1 MLLLGIDIGT
11 SFIKVSVADVSS
23 QQCIVSVQYPE
34 TESSIISLQ
43 TGWAE
48 QSPGMWWE
56 NTKQAILK
64 ANATKKYNPKDIAAI
79 GISYQMHGLVLIDKA
94 QNILRDS
101 IIWCDSRAVR
111 IGEQAFHGIGEE
123 KCLSQLLNSPG
134 NFTASK
140 LKWVKENEPELY
152 EKIDKVLLPGD
163 FISMKFT
170 GEISTSISALS
181 EGIFWDFKHQ
191 ELSKDILNYYEFDES
206 FFPNIQDVFSVHGH
220 LTKEIADA
228 LSLKEN
234 TPVTYKAGDQPNNAL
249 SLNVLQ
255 PGEVAA
261 TAGTSGVIYGVSDRL
276 TYDHESRVNSFA
288 HVNHSNKKNSIGVL
302 LCINGTGI
310 LNRWVKNIVGE
321 NFSYQEMNEAAT
333 KIKSGS
339 DGLMILPFGNGAER
353 MLNNKTV
360 GAQINHIDLNKHRAA
375 HIYRAAQ
382 EGIAFAFR
390 YGLDIMRENKMH
402 PGIVRA
408 GKANMFLSDV
418 FTQAFVNATGVA
430 VELYNCD
437 GSEGAALG
445 AGIGSKIFSDAKEAF
460 INFKALQ
467 TIEPN
472 NAEAYEEL
480 YQRWKKI
487 VEKQIHL

>member
-1 MLLLGIDIGT
+1 M
-11 SFIKVSVADVSS
+11 
-23 QQCIVSVQYPE
+23 
-34 TESSIISLQ
+34 
-43 TGWAE
+43 
-48 QSPGMWWE
+48 
-56 NTKQAILK
+56 
-64 ANATKKYNPKDIAAI
+64 
-79 GISYQMHGLVLIDKA
+79 
-94 QNILRDS
+94 
-101 IIWCDSRAVR
+101 
-111 IGEQAFHGIGEE
+111 
-123 KCLSQLLNSPG
+123 
-134 NFTASK
+134 
-140 LKWVKENEPELY
+140 
-152 EKIDKVLLPGD
+152 
-163 FISMKFT
+163 
-170 GEISTSISALS
+170 
-181 EGIFWDFKHQ
+181 
-191 ELSKDILNYYEFDES
+191 
-206 FFPNIQDVFSVHGH
+206 
-220 LTKEIADA
+220 
-228 LSLKEN
+228 
-234 TPVTYKAGDQPNNAL
+234 
-249 SLNVLQ
+249 
-255 PGEVAA
+255 
-261 TAGTSGVIYGVSDRL
+261 